1 MYCTYLSLLPC
12 DFCATLAWS
21 MTAVCC
27 PWHVSFHGTTQAF
40 VEWLRPVKG
49 TLRNV
54 QRTKHETYYQ
64 LEVQGLLSWLSF
76 FLSFIYSHPGQTEV
90 KDGSP
95 SVWQKEERWRTC
107 ETIWE
112 DQRKLLNMKTAKS
125 LRTAAELQDFIEERK
140 SNLTRWGKLSRSGT
154 TRFGTTMK

>member
-1 MYCTYLSLLPC
+1 MTSVLLWLGVWHQFAVHGMYFFTAPHRHSSNDWDQGPLEMYKEPNMKHIIKWRYKGYYPGFLSL
-12 DFCATLAWS
+12 
-21 MTAVCC
+21 
-27 PWHVSFHGTTQAF
+27 SF
-40 VEWLRPVKG
+40 
-49 TLRNV
+49 
-54 QRTKHETYYQ
+54 
-64 LEVQGLLSWLSF
+64 
-76 FLSFIYSHPGQTEV
+76 SHPGQTEV

-112 DQRKLLNMKTAKS
+112 DQRKLLNMKTATS

-140 SNLTRWGKLSRSGT
+140 SNLTRWGKLSRSGI